1 MPGIR
6 CKCGE
11 ILRYGEIPNPIE
23 WNIISDVEMD
33 RFTGLVDAGELYR
46 EMKSMLLCPSCGR
59 LWIYW
64 NGFDQDPQEY
74 VGGPGDSA
82 DVSSS

>member
-23 WNIISDVEMD
+23 WDIISDVEMD
-33 RFTGLVDAGELYR
+33 RFTGQIDAGELYR
-46 EMKSMLLCPSCGR
+46 EMKSMLLCPNCGR

-74 VGGPGDSA
+74 VKGSA
-82 DVSSS
+82 DSPDVSTS